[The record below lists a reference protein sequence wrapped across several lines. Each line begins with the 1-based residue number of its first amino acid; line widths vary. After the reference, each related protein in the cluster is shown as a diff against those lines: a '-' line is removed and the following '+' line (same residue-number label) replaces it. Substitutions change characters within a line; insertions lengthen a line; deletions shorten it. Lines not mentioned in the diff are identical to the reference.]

1 MPTDAEI
8 AARRGFATHR
18 SPYCFSLPQG
28 CTCGKRRLTK
38 QQTDALWDA
47 WVAEEPSR
55 AALFPITVITV
66 HGSSSESD
74 EDAEDTR

>member
-8 AARRGFATHR
+8 AARRGFAAHR
-18 SPYCFSLPQG
+18 GLGCFSLPQG

-38 QQTDALWDA
+38 QQTDVLWDA

-55 AALFPITVITV
+55 AAFFVITV